1 MKRAR
6 ILLAVFIAFAAH
18 AQRTAI
24 VGVNVVPMDSE
35 RVLLSQTV
43 IVDGD
48 HIEAIGDVDDVTV
61 PDDAEILYG
70 RGRWLVPGLVDMHV
84 HIRAVDLPRYVENG
98 ITTVRDLAGLD
109 SVLAIVRAQ
118 PFGPHIYVASKLL
131 AGPNAQN
138 PPFSVSATRAED
150 AQQLVDAQLARGC
163 DSIKVYDDLA
173 RDVYDALIH
182 AARAR
187 GVKVAGHV
195 TRFVDIRHAMEMQD
209 SIEHLSGYP
218 LGNAALNRELAI
230 ASRDAGVWNCPT
242 MVVYTQYVTRDMPP
256 ADRQRLLDQR
266 RALLTALHD
275 AHARILAGT
284 DSGYIV
290 PAGVALHDELDELFA
305 AGLTRYEVLAAAT
318 RNAGEYLG
326 APTLG
331 VIAPGARADLVLV
344 NANPLENL
352 STLRTPAGVMLRGQW
367 IAYDQRRRS
376 ARH

>member
-1 MKRAR
+1 MKRALALLV
-6 ILLAVFIAFAAH
+6 ILIAFAAH
-18 AQRTAI
+18 AERTAI
-24 VGVNVVPMDSE
+24 VGVNVVPMDVE

-43 IVDGD
+43 IVNGD
-48 HIEAIGDVDDVTV
+48 HVETIGPVDEVAV
-61 PDDAEILYG
+61 PADAEIVYG

-118 PFGPHIYVASKLL
+118 PFGPRIYVASKLL

-150 AQQLVDAQLARGC
+150 AQSMVDAQLARGC

-195 TRFVDIRHAMEMQD
+195 TRFVDIRHAIEMQD

-218 LGNAALNRELAI
+218 LGNDALNRELAI
-230 ASRDAGVWNCPT
+230 ASRDSGVWNCPT

-256 ADRQRLLDQR
+256 AERQRLLDQR

-284 DSGYIV
+284 DSGYLV

-318 RNAGEYLG
+318 RNAGEYFG
-326 APTLG
+326 DATLG
-331 VIAPGARADLVLV
+331 IIAPGARADLVLV

-352 STLRTPAGVMLRGQW
+352 STLRTPAGVMLHGQW